1 MSNIK
6 QRFQNQI
13 ATTFVEKVNKLKQ
26 DKKIIIQPSK
36 SLFIYKVP
44 TITNNDFMDIE
55 DHGDGN
61 IVVCFR
67 NIEES
72 EEDDEDDS

>member
-1 MSNIK
+1 MKRSD
-6 QRFQNQI
+6 FY
-13 ATTFVEKVNKLKQ
+13 EW
-26 DKKIIIQPSK
+26 
-36 SLFIYKVP
+36 IY
-44 TITNNDFMDIE
+44 NGEADFMDIE
-55 DHGDGN
+55 DHGDGK

>member
-1 MSNIK
+1 MKRSD
-6 QRFQNQI
+6 FY
-13 ATTFVEKVNKLKQ
+13 EW
-26 DKKIIIQPSK
+26 
-36 SLFIYKVP
+36 IY
-44 TITNNDFMDIE
+44 NGEADFMDIE

-72 EEDDEDDS
+72 EEDDEDDN